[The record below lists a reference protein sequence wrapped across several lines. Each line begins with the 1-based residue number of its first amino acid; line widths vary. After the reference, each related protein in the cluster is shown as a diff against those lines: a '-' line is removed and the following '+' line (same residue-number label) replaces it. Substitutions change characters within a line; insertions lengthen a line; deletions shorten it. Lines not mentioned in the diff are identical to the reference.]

1 MSIDLSPPELG
12 FKRPFSREV
21 TETLRLGNPNDG
33 PLAFKV
39 KTTAPKQYCV
49 RPNSGL
55 IHPNG
60 SVDVQVLLQAMKEDP
75 PLDAKCRDK
84 FLVQSVLITSEDVSN
99 IPTIWQAIEKNA
111 KSSIQE
117 RKIRVNFLPA
127 EGATSTTNGVPAPHR
142 NSEEPSAYSS
152 PSPQFGSPAA
162 HSAVTSTETRDYGK
176 KSVDD
181 TNNSSSTTTV
191 PSTVSSAVA
200 AVSSAVPKSQEDL
213 KQQLAD
219 AKAQI
224 SKLTSQLG
232 DPQLR
237 QRKVQEASEK
247 MQTVVQQTGETG
259 VPVQIVAGLCLLSFL
274 LAYFF
279 F

>member
-1 MSIDLSPPELG
+1 MSVDISPPELG

-21 TETLRLGNPNDG
+21 TETLRLGNPHDA
-33 PLAFKV
+33 PVAFKV

-55 IHPNG
+55 IQPNG
-60 SVDVQVLLQAMKEDP
+60 TVDVQVLLQAMKEDP

-84 FLVQSVLITSEDVSN
+84 FLVQSVEMKSDDVSN
-99 IPTIWQAIEKNA
+99 VAAIWTEIEKTSKA
-111 KSSIQE
+111 SIQE

-127 EGATSTTNGVPAPHR
+127 DASTTNGVAISSQHDEDPP
-142 NSEEPSAYSS
+142 AYSS

-162 HSAVTSTETRDYGK
+162 HSEP
-176 KSVDD
+176 KSSGSKSMAD
-181 TNNSSSTTTV
+181 TNASSSTVTG
-191 PSTVSSAVA
+191 PSTIASAASAVSNA
-200 AVSSAVPKSQEDL
+200 LPTSQEEL

-237 QRKVQEASEK
+237 QRKIQEASEK
-247 MQTVVQQTGETG
+247 MQTAVQQTGETG
-259 VPVQIVAGLCLLSFL
+259 VPVQIVAALCLLSFL

>member
-1 MSIDLSPPELG
+1 
-12 FKRPFSREV
+12 
-21 TETLRLGNPNDG
+21 
-33 PLAFKV
+33 
-39 KTTAPKQYCV
+39 
-49 RPNSGL
+49 
-55 IHPNG
+55 
-60 SVDVQVLLQAMKEDP
+60 MKEDP

-99 IPTIWQAIEKNA
+99 IPAIWQEIEKTA

-127 EGATSTTNGVPAPHR
+127 DGAASTTNGVPAPPRH
-142 NSEEPSAYSS
+142 SDEPPAYSS
-152 PSPQFGSPAA
+152 PSPQFGSPVA
-162 HSAVTSTETRDYGK
+162 HSAVTSTETKDYGK
-176 KSVDD
+176 KSAED
-181 TNNSSSTTTV
+181 TNDSSSTAAA
-191 PSTVSSAVA
+191 PSTISSAA
-200 AVSSAVPKSQEDL
+200 TAVSNAVPKSQEDL

-247 MQTVVQQTGETG
+247 MQTVVQQTGILWTN
-259 VPVQIVAGLCLLSFL
+259 C
-274 LAYFF
+274 
-279 F
+279 

>member
-1 MSIDLSPPELG
+1 
-12 FKRPFSREV
+12 
-21 TETLRLGNPNDG
+21 
-33 PLAFKV
+33 
-39 KTTAPKQYCV
+39 
-49 RPNSGL
+49 
-55 IHPNG
+55 
-60 SVDVQVLLQAMKEDP
+60 MKEDP

-84 FLVQSVLITSEDVSN
+84 FLVQSVVMKSDDVSN
-99 IPTIWQAIEKNA
+99 VAAIWSEIEKTA

-127 EGATSTTNGVPAPHR
+127 DGAASTANGIAAPAR
-142 NSEEPSAYSS
+142 DEEEPPAYSS
-152 PSPQFGSPAA
+152 PTSQFGSPATHSA
-162 HSAVTSTETRDYGK
+162 THSAVTSAETKGAGT
-176 KSVDD
+176 KSMGD
-181 TNNSSSTTTV
+181 TNGSSSAGAAASSTIASAATTV
-191 PSTVSSAVA
+191 SN
-200 AVSSAVPKSQEDL
+200 AVPKSQEDI

-237 QRKVQEASEK
+237 QRKVQEASDK
-247 MQTVVQQTGETG
+247 MQTVVQQSGETG

>member
-1 MSIDLSPPELG
+1 
-12 FKRPFSREV
+12 
-21 TETLRLGNPNDG
+21 
-33 PLAFKV
+33 
-39 KTTAPKQYCV
+39 
-49 RPNSGL
+49 
-55 IHPNG
+55 
-60 SVDVQVLLQAMKEDP
+60 MKEDP

-84 FLVQSVLITSEDVSN
+84 FLVQSVAMQSDDVSN
-99 IPTIWQAIEKNA
+99 VAAIWSDIEKTA
-111 KSSIQE
+111 KASIQE

-127 EGATSTTNGVPAPHR
+127 DGAASNANGVSSPTRHE
-142 NSEEPSAYSS
+142 EEPPAYSS
-152 PSPQFGSPAA
+152 PSPQFGSPAT
-162 HSAVTSTETRDYGK
+162 HSAVTSNEHKAAGA
-176 KSVDD
+176 KSMGD
-181 TNNSSSTTTV
+181 TNGSSSTAAAS
-191 PSTVSSAVA
+191 STIASAA
-200 AVSSAVPKSQEDL
+200 TAVSNAIPTTQEEL
-213 KQQLAD
+213 KHQLAD

-224 SKLTSQLG
+224 SKLTNQLG

>member
-1 MSIDLSPPELG
+1 
-12 FKRPFSREV
+12 
-21 TETLRLGNPNDG
+21 
-33 PLAFKV
+33 
-39 KTTAPKQYCV
+39 
-49 RPNSGL
+49 
-55 IHPNG
+55 
-60 SVDVQVLLQAMKEDP
+60 MKEDP

-84 FLVQSVLITSEDVSN
+84 FLVQSVVMQSDDVSN
-99 IPTIWQAIEKNA
+99 VAAIWSDIEKTA

-127 EGATSTTNGVPAPHR
+127 DGGTSTPNGVTSSTRHE
-142 NSEEPSAYSS
+142 EEPSAYSS
-152 PSPQFGSPAA
+152 PSPQFGSPAT
-162 HSAVTSTETRDYGK
+162 HSAVASGAASAEP
-176 KSVDD
+176 KSVGTRSMGD
-181 TNNSSSTTTV
+181 TNASSSSGAASSTIASTATTV
-191 PSTVSSAVA
+191 SNAIPTSSE
-200 AVSSAVPKSQEDL
+200 QL

-232 DPQLR
+232 DPQVR